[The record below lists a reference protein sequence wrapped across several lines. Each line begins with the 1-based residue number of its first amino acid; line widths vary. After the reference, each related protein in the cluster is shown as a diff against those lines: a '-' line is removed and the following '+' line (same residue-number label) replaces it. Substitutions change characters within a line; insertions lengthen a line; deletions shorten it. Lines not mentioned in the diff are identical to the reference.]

1 MWVSFLRE
9 QFEIWFDISVN
20 LFVKASTDTN

>member
-1 MWVSFLRE
+1 MQASFLRE
-9 QFEIWFDISVN
+9 QFPIWFDISVS

>member
-1 MWVSFLRE
+1 MQMLFLRE
-9 QFEIWFDISVN
+9 QFAIWFDMSAS

>member
-1 MWVSFLRE
+1 MQVSFLKE
-9 QFEIWFDISVN
+9 QFAIWFDMSGN

>member
-1 MWVSFLRE
+1 MQMFFLRE
-9 QFEIWFDISVN
+9 QFAIWFDMSAN